1 MQLIF
6 YGAGIVD
13 AVVND
18 VINNTVLFIN
28 EVVINNAVD
37 NLSIFQFQL
46 KKGSSINF
54 LGVLRL

>member
-18 VINNTVLFIN
+18 VINNTVIIIN
-28 EVVINNAVD
+28 EVVINNAVED

-54 LGVLRL
+54 L